1 MDGDALI
8 LLHPKGGISVPAAA
22 GLRSQHQS
30 PLQTTT
36 LQTTSLPPLRS
47 ASMPKQKL
55 FDDKLSVLGALLW
68 AWGSHTSGRVDFHGG
83 M

>member
-22 GLRSQHQS
+22 GLRSQHQF

-36 LQTTSLPPLRS
+36 LLQTTSLPLLLRS
-47 ASMPKQKL
+47 ASMPKQEL
-55 FDDKLSVLGALLW
+55 FDDKKPKARKQSNSPTPKLNLESI
-68 AWGSHTSGRVDFHGG
+68 
-83 M
+83 

>member
-22 GLRSQHQS
+22 GLRSQHQF

-55 FDDKLSVLGALLW
+55 FDDKKPKARKQSNSPTPKLNLESI
-68 AWGSHTSGRVDFHGG
+68 
-83 M
+83 